1 MKLSTVVIAVILY
14 FLMAFAGPAAMMYLK
29 TGAFDLFTTK
39 FLYNAI
45 QIAINSYLLM
55 QALMLV
61 IFLLFIRYPPQH

>member
-1 MKLSTVVIAVILY
+1 MKFRTIIVGIIFY
-14 FLMAFAGPAAMMYLK
+14 CLMAFAGPAAMIW
-29 TGAFDLFTTK
+29 TGPVDLFATK
-39 FLYNAI
+39 VFYNAI